1 MGQSKPYPRTAVVVE
16 DDDIQ
21 RDMISLLLE
30 ESFDVVIQCEDA
42 ETASLAI
49 KVRHPSLVVTDV
61 NLTGSMNGV
70 DLAHYAHQN
79 DPGIRVI
86 VISGQALPG
95 PLPDNSTFFS
105 KPFHPTTLLRELH

>member
-1 MGQSKPYPRTAVVVE
+1 MGQSKPFPRTALVVE

-42 ETASLAI
+42 DTAARAL
-49 KVRHPSLVVTDV
+49 KVRRPMVLVTDV
-61 NLTGSMNGV
+61 NLVGSMNGV

-79 DPGIRVI
+79 DPQTRVI
-86 VISGQALPG
+86 VISGQALPR
-95 PLPDNSTFFS
+95 PLPDNATFFS
-105 KPFHPTTLLRELH
+105 KPFLPTALLRELP